1 VTGSD
6 RVDCWTAKVVGSYFV
21 FCETDADEDLMDA
34 CAVEEGEKEKQ
45 SNIDEAGQRC
55 YSA

>member
-1 VTGSD
+1 MTGSD